1 MNIMDTGKIIFVKEK
16 MVNGFITMRGT
27 ILEIGSKI
35 IGMDQVN
42 ISINTMMRDILE
54 IGNLT
59 RETGEEY

>member
-1 MNIMDTGKIIFVKEK
+1 MNIMDTGKIIFEKAK
-16 MVNGFITMRGT
+16 MVNVFTTMRGT

>member
-35 IGMDQVN
+35 IGMD
-42 ISINTMMRDILE
+42 
-54 IGNLT
+54 
-59 RETGEEY
+59 

>member
-16 MVNGFITMRGT
+16 MVNVFITMRGT
-27 ILEIGSKI
+27 ILEIGLKI

-54 IGNLT
+54 IGNLI
-59 RETGEEY
+59 RETDEEY

>member
-1 MNIMDTGKIIFVKEK
+1 MNIMDIGKIIFEKAK
-16 MVNGFITMRGT
+16 MVNVFTTMRVT

>member
-16 MVNGFITMRGT
+16 MVNVFITMRGT

-54 IGNLT
+54 IGNLI
-59 RETGEEY
+59 RETDEEY

>member
-16 MVNGFITMRGT
+16 MVNVFITMRGT
-27 ILEIGSKI
+27 ILEIGLKI